1 MYSLDAVITLI
12 DKEGFPEDVK
22 NILVEIAGKLLS
34 KMNSLIGEL
43 NIEDSYLKEA
53 ITHILGRGKF
63 IRGIFSYIVG
73 SALGASE
80 DDIIIL
86 AVSSELYHTASLI
99 HDDIIDKAT
108 VRRGVETVHKKF
120 GLERA
125 IIAGDALIIYPNYLL
140 ARLGGEVIKTLA
152 EAGLKLCDGEAQEL
166 LYTND
171 AENVD
176 LHTYNNIVYK
186 KTASFFE
193 HIMKAVSIVS
203 NKKELYDVLG
213 RLGKYLGIAFQYRD
227 DILDVIG
234 DSQLM
239 GKPTGSDVNKPNLVT
254 ILMRQ
259 YKISL
264 NEALEKA
271 HSLTSKYVANALEII
286 DILPISQRDSQ
297 LLTVLTKSLSKRVV

>member
-1 MYSLDAVITLI
+1 MTLI

-22 NILVEIAGKLLS
+22 NVLVDIAGKLLS
-34 KMNSLIGEL
+34 KMNILIRDL
-43 NIEDSYLKEA
+43 NIEDKYLKEA

-63 IRGIFSYIVG
+63 IRGIFSYIVS

-80 DDIIIL
+80 DDAVIL
-86 AVSSELYHTASLI
+86 AVSSEFYHTASLI
-99 HDDIIDKAT
+99 HDDIIDKAD

-125 IIAGDALIIYPNYLL
+125 IIAGDVLVIYPNYLL

-171 AENVD
+171 TENVD
-176 LHTYNNIVYK
+176 LQTYNKIVYK

-193 HIMKAVSIVS
+193 HIMKAVALIS
-203 NKKELYDVLG
+203 NKRELYDVLG

-227 DILDVIG
+227 DMLDIIG

-254 ILMRQ
+254 VLMIQ
-259 YKISL
+259 YKINL

-271 HSLTSKYVANALEII
+271 YSLVAWYVDNALKII
-286 DILPISQRDSQ
+286 ESLPFSRRDSQ
-297 LLTVLTKSLSKRVV
+297 LLTILTKSLSKRVV

>member
-22 NILVEIAGKLLS
+22 DILVEIAGKLLS
-34 KMNSLIGEL
+34 KMNSLIEEL

-73 SALGASE
+73 NALGASE
-80 DDIIIL
+80 DDIITL
-86 AVSSELYHTASLI
+86 AVSSELYHAASLI
-99 HDDIIDKAT
+99 HDDIIDKAE

-120 GLERA
+120 GLEMA

-176 LHTYNNIVYK
+176 LNIYNSIVYK

-193 HIMKAVSIVS
+193 HIMKAVGIVS
-203 NKKELYDVLG
+203 NKKELYDILGHLG
-213 RLGKYLGIAFQYRD
+213 RYLGIAFQYRD
-227 DILDVIG
+227 DMLDIIG
-234 DSQLM
+234 DSRLM
-239 GKPTGSDVNKPNLVT
+239 GKPTGSDVNKPNLIT
-254 ILMRQ
+254 ILMKQ

-271 HSLTSKYVANALEII
+271 HLLISKYVANALKII
-286 DILPISQRDSQ
+286 NSLPISQGDSR
-297 LLTVLTKSLSKRVV
+297 LLTVLAKSLSKRVV

>member
-1 MYSLDAVITLI
+1 MTLI

-22 NILVEIAGKLLS
+22 DMLVDIAGKLLS
-34 KMNSLIGEL
+34 KMNILIKDL
-43 NIEDSYLKEA
+43 SIEDKYLKEA

-63 IRGIFSYIVG
+63 IRGIFSYIVS

-80 DDIIIL
+80 DDAVIL
-86 AVSSELYHTASLI
+86 AVSSEFYHTASLI
-99 HDDIIDKAT
+99 HDDIIDKAN

-120 GLERA
+120 GLEKA
-125 IIAGDALIIYPNYLL
+125 IIAGDVLVIYPNYLL

-171 AENVD
+171 TENVD
-176 LHTYNNIVYK
+176 LQTYNKIVYK

-193 HIMKAVSIVS
+193 HIMKAVALIS
-203 NKKELYDVLG
+203 NKRELYDVLG

-227 DILDVIG
+227 DMLDVIG
-234 DSQLM
+234 DSRLM

-254 ILMRQ
+254 VLMRQ
-259 YKISL
+259 YKINL
-264 NEALEKA
+264 NEALEKS
-271 HSLTSKYVANALEII
+271 HSLVVRYVDNALKII
-286 DILPISQRDSQ
+286 KSLPLSRGDSQ